1 MSAHIAPIPPKP
13 WDTRIECMA
22 ECLECGIEW
31 GWGASDDR
39 LRQFVAEHNMRHHP
53 SGAGDGPATLA
64 TAVVA
69 ALRAAGYSIVALPP
83 PAKDL
88 WDESDVALFQAES
101 CTPIRVHWSGQV
113 IYGSDWLNPSE
124 ARSDAAALLAAAD
137 LAEQESA
144 E

>member
-1 MSAHIAPIPPKP
+1 MSPEEVIA
-13 WDTRIECMA
+13 
-22 ECLECGIEW
+22 
-31 GWGASDDR
+31 
-39 LRQFVAEHNMRHHP
+39 
-53 SGAGDGPATLA
+53 A
-64 TAVVA
+64 TAKQISGNNLSWASWKAYAGVIRA
-69 ALRAAGYSIVALPP
+69 DLEAAGYAIVALPP

-88 WDESDVALFQAES
+88 WDESDVALFHAES
-101 CTPIRVHWSGQV
+101 CTPIRLHWSGQV